1 SDDKD
6 ARRQMFAGQ
15 KAAIIPL
22 ARPGPLTLAWWWRY
36 EIMLVVGLPV
46 VTLWAAARFGWP
58 RVIAVMLA
66 LVLLVISVPVAR
78 REVWGWIRCVYTAH
92 RIRSGCVEAL
102 IVNRRGRIP
111 SVLWTSA
118 TPYGERVWL
127 WCRAGTTATEL
138 ERAEEILTVCCLA
151 TAVQVSAHP
160 RYPALVLVDVIRDE
174 KARADGPAGTGSGE
188 GYYRRSS

>member
-1 SDDKD
+1 
-6 ARRQMFAGQ
+6 MFVGQ
-15 KAAIIPL
+15 KAAIIPMG
-22 ARPGPLTLAWWWRY
+22 RPGLLTLAWWWRY

-66 LVLLVISVPVAR
+66 LALLVISVPVAR
-78 REVWGWIRCVYTAH
+78 REVWGWIRCVYVAH

-102 IVNRRGRIP
+102 VVNRRGRIP
-111 SVLWTSA
+111 SVLWTAA

-138 ERAEEILTVCCLA
+138 ERAGEILAVCCLA
-151 TAVQVSAHP
+151 PAVEVSAHP
-160 RYPALVLVDVIRDE
+160 RHPALVLVDVIRYGRDPTG
-174 KARADGPAGTGSGE
+174 DGAGAGSGE